1 MIAVFGMAL
10 ASAGILALSL
20 GLARVASTIH
30 RGVTR
35 CSEALE
41 GLSAACSELSGRES
55 PASSELAGRLEAV
68 ERRVEL
74 ALQDLNTQLRR
85 LGQRRRQLLAAGE
98 DLDEP
103 LQDQEQLE
111 LARQLVSRPPAA
123 PEDNGRPPRLVKR
136 R

>member
-1 MIAVFGMAL
+1 MIAVFGMTLAL
-10 ASAGILALSL
+10 AGILALSL

-41 GLSAACSELSGRES
+41 GLSAAC
-55 PASSELAGRLEAV
+55 SELAGRLEAV